1 MRVLMAHNRYLEGG
15 GEDLSTAAEVDLLRA
30 HGCKVTTY
38 ERSNEDVAAIGAW
51 RTGLKA
57 VWNQETY
64 TEIRRLLAEQKFDV
78 VHVQNFFPLIS
89 PAIYYAARH
98 AGVPVVQSMR
108 NYRLTCVNG
117 LLLRDGKT
125 CEDCLGKTVP
135 WRGIA
140 RRCYRS
146 SASASA
152 AVASMITLHKLAR
165 TWGSKVDRYIALT
178 QFARAKLIEAGL
190 PAAKISVKPNFI
202 THDPGRGEGGQR
214 HVVYVGR
221 LAHEKGVDVLIEAW
235 RRTDLNIPLLIIGT
249 GPLEDELKARCA
261 DMPMVKFLGQQTIEQ
276 VYRATGQSLA
286 LALTSTCYEG
296 MPRTVIE
303 AFATATPVIATDHGS
318 MSEMIEPHIT
328 GLLVNPGDAADLSD
342 ALSWAASN
350 RPAMRMMGER
360 ARQTF
365 ETTYTG
371 EANVSQLIGIY
382 REASGGDRAMPNAT
396 IGRADA
402 VITP

>member
-30 HGCKVTTY
+30 HGCEVTTY

-64 TEIRRLLAEQKFDV
+64 TEIRRLLAAQKFDI

-108 NYRLTCVNG
+108 NYRLACVNG
-117 LLLRDGKT
+117 LHLRNGRA

-135 WRGIA
+135 WRGVV
-140 RRCYRS
+140 RRCYRD
-146 SASASA
+146 SAPASA

-165 TWGSKVDRYIALT
+165 TWDTKVDRYIALT

-221 LAHEKGVDVLIEAW
+221 LAPEKGVDVLIDAW
-235 RRTDLNIPLLIIGT
+235 RRAKLDIPLLIVGT
-249 GPLEDELKARCA
+249 GPLEDELRARCA
-261 DMPMVKFLGQQTIEQ
+261 DMPSVKFLGRQTIEQ
-276 VYRATGQSLA
+276 VYRAMGQSLA
-286 LALTSTCYEG
+286 LALPSVFYEG
-296 MPRTVIE
+296 MPRTLIE

-318 MSEMIEPHIT
+318 MSEMIEPYIT
-328 GLLVNPGDAADLSD
+328 GLFVEPGDAAGLGN
-342 ALSWAASN
+342 ALAWAAVN
-350 RPAMRMMGER
+350 RPAMRMMGDQ

-365 ETTYTG
+365 ETTYSG

-382 REASGGDRAMPNAT
+382 REAGGGDRAIPSAA
-396 IGRADA
+396 IGRAGDA
-402 VITP
+402 ITP